1 MNNCILMAEVI
12 QDPQLRYASDNNQ
25 TPIAEMTVQFS
36 GLRDEDPPSIVKV
49 VGWGNLAQDIQE
61 KYHQGDRV
69 IIEGRLGMITFD
81 RPEGFKEKRAELTAQ
96 RIHLLGAGADVG
108 IVSSTAPVAANLSS
122 SNTPAATPK
131 AAPAT
136 PKAAD
141 PGRSAAPSR
150 STTAEPKTPA
160 YPAASNNVPDY
171 DDIPFARPVESKT
184 VTVDGEE
191 LIDSAIHCPRVGFE
205 FHKF

>member
-12 QDPQLRYASDNNQ
+12 QDPQLRY
-25 TPIAEMTVQFS
+25 TPDTQIAIAEMMVQFS
-36 GLRDEDPPSIVKV
+36 GLRDEDPPSTVKV
-49 VGWGNLAQDIQE
+49 VGWGNLAQEIQE

-69 IIEGRLGMITFD
+69 IVEGRLGMITFD

-108 IVSSTAPVAANLSS
+108 IVSSTAPVATNPSS
-122 SNTPAATPK
+122 STTPAATPAMPR
-131 AAPAT
+131 AAA
-136 PKAAD
+136 

-160 YPAASNNVPDY
+160 YPAADNDVPDY
-171 DDIPFARPVESKT
+171 DDIPF
-184 VTVDGEE
+184 
-191 LIDSAIHCPRVGFE
+191 
-205 FHKF
+205 